1 MKKPSASMKK
11 PAVVKKP
18 SAGKP
23 AMAKPQAK
31 AAVPAA
37 KATKPGADAVEAGAP
52 ASQAP
57 AAVALH
63 SDDEVTVILG
73 EQDQHLSSPSPDQV
87 DPAVL
92 DHQDEDPL
100 DFNIRVED
108 EPSSSSTMSSTPS
121 T

>member
-1 MKKPSASMKK
+1 MPKKK
-11 PAVVKKP
+11 PASHGKPTQKKP
-18 SAGKP
+18 ASKASPLPAAQALAKP
-23 AMAKPQAK
+23 APKASAKPEAK
-31 AAVPAA
+31 AFAQPEAA
-37 KATKPGADAVEAGAP
+37 QIG
-52 ASQAP
+52 
-57 AAVALH
+57 

-73 EQDQHLSSPSPDQV
+73 EQDQHCSSASPDQV

-108 EPSSSSTMSSTPS
+108 EPSSSSTMSSTTS

>member
-1 MKKPSASMKK
+1 MPKKKTASHGK
-11 PAVVKKP
+11 PM
-18 SAGKP
+18 GKP
-23 AMAKPQAK
+23 ASK
-31 AAVPAA
+31 ASPLPAA
-37 KATKPGADAVEAGAP
+37 KASGKPEPKASAKPEAK
-52 ASQAP
+52 ASAQP
-57 AAVALH
+57 EAAQIG

-73 EQDQHLSSPSPDQV
+73 EQDQHCSPPSPDQV